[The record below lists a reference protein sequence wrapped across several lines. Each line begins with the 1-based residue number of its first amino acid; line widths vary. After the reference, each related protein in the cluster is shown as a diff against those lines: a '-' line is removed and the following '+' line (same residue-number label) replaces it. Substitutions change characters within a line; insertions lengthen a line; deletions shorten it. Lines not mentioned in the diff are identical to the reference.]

1 MKFIKD
7 YGCVFLEKISSLVI
21 GDIHIGLEEE
31 FKKLG
36 ANIAYTE
43 RVIEDIKKCKEKVN
57 AKRIILLGDVKN
69 SIGIPKSKS
78 EIKNIEKFFNSLKEE
93 FEKIYVVKGNHDGLL
108 NKLVNDEKINFF
120 GSRGFRIKDYGFFHG
135 NAYPLERVMKAKFLF
150 CSHFHPKYS
159 LYLEDRKITEMRV
172 FVIAKIKETFG
183 KNKKLIILPPF
194 SPLIVG
200 KEIEELTKEK
210 SVISNLIDEKEI
222 EIISLDGTKIL

>member
-1 MKFIKD
+1 MKFIKN
-7 YGCVFLEKISSLVI
+7 YGCVFLEKISSLVV
-21 GDIHIGLEEE
+21 GDLHIGIEEE

-43 RVIEDIKKCKEKVN
+43 KIIEDIKKCKEKVN

-78 EIKNIEKFFNSLKEE
+78 EIKNIDNFFNSLRQE
-93 FEKIYVVKGNHDGLL
+93 FGKIYVVKGNHDGLL
-108 NKLVNDEKINFF
+108 NKIVNEEKIKFF
-120 GSRGFRIKDYGFFHG
+120 GSRGFRIKNYGFFHG
-135 NAYPLERVMKAKFLF
+135 NAYPLEKVVKANFLF

-159 LYLEDRKITEMRV
+159 LYLEDRKIAEMRV
-172 FVIAKIKETFG
+172 FVIAKLKEIFG

-210 SVISNLIDEKEI
+210 SVISNLIDKEV

>member
-1 MKFIKD
+1 MKFVKD
-7 YGCVFLEKISSLVI
+7 FACVFLEKISSLVI
-21 GDIHIGLEEE
+21 GDLHIGIEEE

-43 RVIEDIKKCKEKVN
+43 KIIEDIKKCKEKVN

-69 SIGIPKSKS
+69 SIGIPKSRS
-78 EIKNIEKFFNSLKEE
+78 EIKNIVNFFNSLRQE

-108 NKLVNDEKINFF
+108 NKIVSDEKIRFF
-120 GSRGFRIKDYGFFHG
+120 GSRGFRIKNYGFFHG
-135 NAYPLERVMKAKFLF
+135 NAYPLEKVVKAKILF

-159 LYLEDRKITEMRV
+159 LYLEDRKIAEMRV
-172 FVIAKIKETFG
+172 FVITKLKEIFG

-210 SVISNLIDEKEI
+210 SVISNLIDKEV
-222 EIISLDGTKIL
+222 EIISLDGIKIL

>member
-1 MKFIKD
+1 MKFVRDFACI
-7 YGCVFLEKISSLVI
+7 FLEKISSLVV
-21 GDIHIGLEEE
+21 GDLHIGIEEE

-43 RVIEDIKKCKEKVN
+43 KIVEDIKKCKEKVN

-78 EIKNIEKFFNSLKEE
+78 EIKNIEKFFESLRQE

-108 NKLVNDEKINFF
+108 NKIVSDEKIKFF
-120 GSRGFRIKDYGFFHG
+120 GSRGFRIKNYGFFHG
-135 NAYPLERVMKAKFLF
+135 NAYPLEKVVKAKILF

-159 LYLEDRKITEMRV
+159 LYLEDRKIAEMRV
-172 FVIAKIKETFG
+172 FAIAKLKEIFG

-210 SVISNLIDEKEI
+210 SVISNLIDKEV